1 MLKEGWQTLIDQSFF
16 QEKLK
21 QRLKEV
27 AEKRRAIEA
36 LEVPKKHM
44 RISPKPK
51 SNEKYDFSG
60 VKIFAIHISHNAFD

>member
-1 MLKEGWQTLIDQSFF
+1 MDQSLF

-36 LEVPKKHM
+36 LEV

-60 VKIFAIHISHNAFD
+60 EVVKIFPHREP

>member
-1 MLKEGWQTLIDQSFF
+1 MLEKKKGGQSLF

-21 QRLKEV
+21 KRLKEV

-44 RISPKPK
+44 RDFAQT
-51 SNEKYDFSG
+51 EK
-60 VKIFAIHISHNAFD
+60 